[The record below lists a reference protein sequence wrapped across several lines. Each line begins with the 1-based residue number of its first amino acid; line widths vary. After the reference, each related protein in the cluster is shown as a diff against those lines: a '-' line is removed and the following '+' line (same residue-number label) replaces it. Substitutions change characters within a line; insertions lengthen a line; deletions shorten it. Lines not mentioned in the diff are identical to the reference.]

1 MPLIKLKV
9 QEEPIILVMMAL
21 STASSPL
28 SLSITT
34 IHILII
40 SLRRLALAML
50 TANPETI
57 CSYPIW
63 MIE

>member
-21 STASSPL
+21 STVSSPL

-50 TANPETI
+50 TVNPETI